1 MLRLSPRLR
10 SLVSN
15 GSFTHSGAWRLVAT
29 SALAVA
35 ASTGIAYAQEGAPSA
50 AAPAPA
56 IALPQVDVTT
66 TNEPKKKKAKA
77 KTAGKQ
83 AAPVTAQASP
93 TDGAAGATG
102 GEAGQGGTKPGLNLD
117 VPSTTGSRLDLTPLE
132 TPASVEIIPGTTIQE
147 RRQTSVSQAVTQ
159 NATGFTSSASPGN
172 GDTGLATR
180 GFNGHGSVMQLY
192 DGTRLYVGAGTVTFP
207 FDTWSAERIEV
218 LRGPASVLYGEG
230 AIGGVI
236 NVVPKKPTEYFTHEG
251 LVAIGTDATRRFG
264 VGSGGPISD
273 QLAYRIDASG
283 VQSDGWMDNEH
294 GDFSSLAMSGAVS
307 YKPVKDLKLTLSHD
321 QAYRSPNSYWGT
333 PLINGVIPDSI
344 RFKSFNIQDHDTN
357 FVDSWTQVKTEWNP
371 TKWFSLNNIAYRLA
385 TDRHWHN
392 VETYD
397 FQESG
402 PNAGKVRRTSYIEV
416 AHDQEQYGNRLDV
429 TLRANLGGGVK
440 NELVVGFDVN
450 RITFV
455 STSNSGATPVPE
467 SYVDPYNPQP
477 GFFVHNPPGYGPRT
491 GTVTRQYSVFAEDR
505 LELSKELALVAG
517 IRLDK
522 PALDRWDLVT
532 GGYVRKEFSHTP
544 WRVGAVFTPIKDLAF
559 YGQYSTG
566 VDPIGGAI
574 ITLSAANAN
583 FELAAGQ
590 QYEVGV
596 KQVFWNGRGEWTLAA
611 YEIEKQNL
619 LSPDPNNSLLVRQIG
634 AQSSRGIEA
643 SLALQVTDTLR
654 YEGNVAVLEAQ
665 YDRFGVTTGSG
676 VNARLVDYS
685 GNRPTNV
692 PQQVINNWLSWAFMP
707 QWEAHVG
714 VQWVGTMYNDDAN
727 TVKRPPFT
735 VVNLGLDYDVT
746 DNSQIALWV
755 FNAFDEVYAVGGNA
769 TEWQVAPPRSAELSY
784 RIKY

>member
-1 MLRLSPRLR
+1 MA
-10 SLVSN
+10 V
-15 GSFTHSGAWRLVAT
+15 FT
-29 SALAVA
+29 A
-35 ASTGIAYAQEGAPSA
+35 APLAQEAAPPA
-50 AAPAPA
+50 PAPAPA

-66 TNEPKKKKAKA
+66 AGEPKKKAKA
-77 KTAGKQ
+77 KAASKQ
-83 AAPVTAQASP
+83 AAPVSAQASP
-93 TDGAAGATG
+93 SAGSAGNPGGAAG
-102 GEAGQGGTKPGLNLD
+102 EGGTKPGLNLD
-117 VPSTTGSRLDLTPLE
+117 VPSTTGSRLNMTPLE

-236 NVVPKKPTEYFTHEG
+236 NVVPKKPTEYFTHEA

-283 VQSDGWMDNEH
+283 VQSEGWMDNEH
-294 GDFSSLAMSGAVS
+294 GEFSSLALSGAVT
-307 YKPVKDLKLTLSHD
+307 YKPIKDLKLTLSHD
-321 QAYRSPNSYWGT
+321 QAYRSPVSYWGT

-344 RFKSFNIQDHDTN
+344 RFKSFNVQDHHTN
-357 FVDSWTQVKTEWNP
+357 FVDSWTQVKTEWTP

-397 FQESG
+397 YQESG
-402 PNAGKVRRTSYIEV
+402 ANAGKVRRTSYTEV
-416 AHDQEQYGNRLDV
+416 AHDQEQYGNRMDA

-450 RITFV
+450 RIAFV

-467 SYVDPYNPQP
+467 SYVDAYNPAP
-477 GFFVHNPPGYGPRT
+477 GSFIMNPPGNGPRT
-491 GTVTRQYSVFAEDR
+491 GTVTRQYSIFAEDR

-522 PALDRWDLVT
+522 PTLNRWDLLT

-583 FELAAGQ
+583 FELATGR
-590 QYEVGV
+590 QYEIGV
-596 KQVFWNGRGEWTLAA
+596 KQAFWNGLGEWTLAA
-611 YEIEKQNL
+611 YDIEKQNL
-619 LSPDPNNSLLVRQIG
+619 LSPDPNDRLIVRQVG

-643 SLALQVTDTLR
+643 SVALQVTETLR

-665 YDRFGVTTGSG
+665 YDQFATTTGTG
-676 VNARLVDYS
+676 VNTRLVDYS

-707 QWEAHVG
+707 QWEGHLG

-735 VVNLGLDYDVT
+735 IVNLGVDYDVT
-746 DNSQIALWV
+746 KNSEIALWV

-769 TEWQVAPPRSAELSY
+769 TEWQLAPPRSAELSY

>member
-1 MLRLSPRLR
+1 VYLR
-10 SLVSN
+10 SSYRKCSSL
-15 GSFTHSGAWRLVAT
+15 FTRTACAIAASAIALAAHSGSAHAQAVEPPKPALTAETVQLPAVEVTT
-29 SALAVA
+29 STDPKKKAVA
-35 ASTGIAYAQEGAPSA
+35 KKKTKQAPGSSA
-50 AAPAPA
+50 PGAPAPSNSA
-56 IALPQVDVTT
+56 S
-66 TNEPKKKKAKA
+66 AKSS
-77 KTAGKQ
+77 G
-83 AAPVTAQASP
+83 
-93 TDGAAGATG
+93 
-102 GEAGQGGTKPGLNLD
+102 AGQSKPGLNLD
-117 VPSTTGSRLDLTPLE
+117 VPTQTGSRLGLTPLE
-132 TPASVEIIPGTTIQE
+132 TPASVEVIPGVTIQE
-147 RRQTSVSQAVTQ
+147 RKQTSVSQAVTQ

-172 GDTGLATR
+172 GDTGLAAR

-207 FDTWSAERIEV
+207 FDTWSTERVEV

-236 NVVPKKPTEYFTHEG
+236 NVVPKKPTDYFTNEA

-283 VQSDGWMDNEH
+283 VQSEGWMDNEQ
-294 GDFSSLAMSGAVS
+294 GDFSSIAMSGAVS
-307 YKPVKDLKLTLSHD
+307 YKPVKELKLTVSHD

-333 PLINGVIPDSI
+333 PLINGVIPERI
-344 RFKSFNIQDHDTN
+344 RFKSYNIQDHDTN

-371 TKWFSLNNIAYRLA
+371 TQWFSLTNTAYRLA

-397 FQESG
+397 FQETG
-402 PNAGKVRRTSYIEV
+402 PNAGKVRRTSYTEV
-416 AHDQEQYGNRLDV
+416 AHDQEQYGNRLDA
-429 TLRANLGGGVK
+429 TLRANFGGGVK

-450 RITFV
+450 RIAFV

-467 SYVDPYNPQP
+467 SFVDAYNPQP
-477 GFFVHNPPGYGPRT
+477 GFFIHNPPGMGPRT

-522 PALDRWDLVT
+522 PTLNRWDLLT
-532 GGYVRKEFSHTP
+532 GAYVRRELSHTP
-544 WRVGAVFTPIKDLAF
+544 WRVGAVFTPVKDLAF
-559 YGQYSTG
+559 YAQYSTG
-566 VDPIGGAI
+566 VDLIGGAV

-583 FELAAGQ
+583 FEPATGQ

-596 KQVFWNGRGEWTLAA
+596 KQAFWNGRGEWTLAA
-611 YEIEKQNL
+611 YNIEKQNL
-619 LSPDPNNSLLVRQIG
+619 LSRDPNNSLLVRQIG

-643 SLALQVTDTLR
+643 SLALQVTNTVR

-665 YDRFGVTTGSG
+665 YDQFGTTTGSG
-676 VNARLVDYS
+676 VNARLIDYS

-692 PQQVINNWLSWAFMP
+692 PQQVTNNWLSWAFMP
-707 QWEAHVG
+707 QWEGHLG
-714 VQWVGTMYNDDAN
+714 VQWVGAVYNDDAN
-727 TVKRPPFT
+727 TVKRPPST

-746 DNSQIALWV
+746 KNSEISFWL
-755 FNAFDEVYAVGGNA
+755 FNAFDEVYATGGSA
-769 TEWQVAPPRSAELSY
+769 TEWQLAPPRSAELSY

>member
-1 MLRLSPRLR
+1 MLRLSSRLR
-10 SLVSN
+10 LPSRPIAGIVGAVSLCRIIAPIV
-15 GSFTHSGAWRLVAT
+15 ALVVFSAA
-29 SALAVA
+29 ALA
-35 ASTGIAYAQEGAPSA
+35 QETAPPTP
-50 AAPAPA
+50 APAPA

-66 TNEPKKKKAKA
+66 DAAAKKKAKA
-77 KTAGKQ
+77 KAAPKQ
-83 AAPVTAQASP
+83 AAPASAQASP
-93 TDGAAGATG
+93 SDASAGNPGGAAGEG
-102 GEAGQGGTKPGLNLD
+102 GAKPGLNLD
-117 VPSTTGSRLDLTPLE
+117 VPSTTGSRLNMTPLE

-236 NVVPKKPTEYFTHEG
+236 NVVPKKPTEYFTNEA
-251 LVAIGTDATRRFG
+251 LVAVGTDATRRFG
-264 VGSGGPISD
+264 AGSGGPISD

-283 VQSDGWMDNEH
+283 VQSDGWMYNEH
-294 GDFSSLAMSGAVS
+294 GEFSSLALSGAVS
-307 YKPVKDLKLTLSHD
+307 YKPIKDLKLTLSHD
-321 QAYRSPNSYWGT
+321 QAYRSPVSYWGT
-333 PLINGVIPDSI
+333 PLINGIIPDSI
-344 RFKSFNIQDHDTN
+344 RFKSFNVQDHHTN
-357 FVDSWTQVKTEWNP
+357 FVDSWTQVKTEWTP

-397 FQESG
+397 YQESG
-402 PNAGKVRRTSYIEV
+402 PNAGKVRRTSYTEV
-416 AHDQEQYGNRLDV
+416 AHDQEQYGNRMDA
-429 TLRANLGGGVK
+429 TLRANLGGSVK

-450 RITFV
+450 RISFV

-467 SYVDPYNPQP
+467 SYVDPYNPAP
-477 GFFVHNPPGYGPRT
+477 GWFIMNPPGNGPRT
-491 GTVTRQYSVFAEDR
+491 GTVTRQYSLFAEDR
-505 LELSKELALVAG
+505 LELSKELSLVAG

-532 GGYVRKEFSHTP
+532 GAYVRKEFSHTP

-566 VDPIGGAI
+566 VDPIGGAV

-583 FELAAGQ
+583 FELATGR
-590 QYEVGV
+590 QYEIGV
-596 KQVFWNGRGEWTLAA
+596 KQAFWNGLGEWTLAA
-611 YEIEKQNL
+611 YDIEKQNL
-619 LSPDPNNSLLVRQIG
+619 PSPDPNDRNIVRQIG

-643 SLALQVTDTLR
+643 SVALQVTETLR

-665 YDRFGVTTGSG
+665 YDQFATIVSG
-676 VNARLVDYS
+676 QLVDFS

-692 PQQVINNWLSWAFMP
+692 PQQVINNWLSWAFLP
-707 QWEAHVG
+707 QWEGHLG

-735 VVNLGLDYDVT
+735 IVNLGVDYDVT
-746 DNSQIALWV
+746 ENSEIALWV

-769 TEWQVAPPRSAELSY
+769 TEWQLAPPRSAELSY

>member
-1 MLRLSPRLR
+1 MYLRLSSLR
-10 SLVSN
+10 FSSRSN
-15 GSFTHSGAWRLVAT
+15 EGFVHSNSTPLLTASVF
-29 SALAVA
+29 ALAAFAGTVA
-35 ASTGIAYAQEGAPSA
+35 AQEAAAP
-50 AAPAPA
+50 APAPA
-56 IALPQVDVTT
+56 IALPQVDVTAGA
-66 TNEPKKKKAKA
+66 PKKKTVKAKA
-77 KTAGKQ
+77 AAKK
-83 AAPVTAQASP
+83 AAPAPSVAASAQSASTAAG
-93 TDGAAGATG
+93 GAAGEG
-102 GEAGQGGTKPGLNLD
+102 VSKPGLNLD
-117 VPSTTGSRLDLTPLE
+117 VPASTGSRLNMTPLE
-132 TPASVEIIPGTTIQE
+132 TPASVEIIPGATIQE

-236 NVVPKKPTEYFTHEG
+236 NVVPKKPTDYFTHEA

-283 VQSDGWMDNEH
+283 VQSDGWIDHDH
-294 GDFSSLAMSGAVS
+294 GEFSSLALSGAVS
-307 YKPVKDLKLTLSHD
+307 YKPIKDLKLTLSHD
-321 QAYRSPNSYWGT
+321 QAYRSPVSYWGT

-357 FVDSWTQVKTEWNP
+357 FVDSWTQLKTEWTP
-371 TKWFSLNNIAYRLA
+371 TKWFSLSNISYRLA

-397 FQESG
+397 YQETG
-402 PNAGKVRRTSYIEV
+402 LNAGKVKRTSYTEV
-416 AHDQEQYGNRLDV
+416 AHDQEQYGNRMDA

-450 RITFV
+450 RIAFV

-467 SYVDPYNPQP
+467 SYVDAYNPEP
-477 GFFVHNPPGYGPRT
+477 GWFIMNPPGNGPRT
-491 GTVTRQYSVFAEDR
+491 GTVTRQYSLFAEDR

-522 PALDRWDLVT
+522 PTLNRWDLLT

-574 ITLSAANAN
+574 ITLSANNAN
-583 FELAAGQ
+583 FELATGR
-590 QYEVGV
+590 QYEIGV
-596 KQVFWNGRGEWTLAA
+596 KQSFWNGLGEWTLAA
-611 YEIEKQNL
+611 YDIEKQNL
-619 LSPDPNNSLLVRQIG
+619 LSPDPNDRLIMRQIG

-643 SLALQVTDTLR
+643 SVALQLTDKLR

-665 YDRFGVTTGSG
+665 YDQFATTTGTG
-676 VNARLVDYS
+676 VNAVLVDYS

-707 QWEAHVG
+707 QWEGHVG
-714 VQWVGTMYNDDAN
+714 IQWVGTMYNDDAN
-727 TVKRPPFT
+727 TVKRPSFT

-746 DNSQIALWV
+746 KNSEIALWV
-755 FNAFDEVYAVGGNA
+755 FNAFDEVYAVGGTA
-769 TEWQVAPPRSAELSY
+769 TEWQLAAPRSAELSY

>member
-1 MLRLSPRLR
+1 MLRLS
-10 SLVSN
+10 SVSN
-15 GSFTHSGAWRLVAT
+15 GKSAYSGAVRLVAIAVHALGAFAGT
-29 SALAVA
+29 ASAQDA
-35 ASTGIAYAQEGAPSA
+35 APPAP
-50 AAPAPA
+50 APAPA

-66 TNEPKKKKAKA
+66 AEPKKKTAKAKA
-77 KTAGKQ
+77 AGKKAPAV
-83 AAPVTAQASP
+83 AAPATPVQSA
-93 TDGAAGATG
+93 GAAGGAA
-102 GEAGQGGTKPGLNLD
+102 GEGGTKPGLNLD
-117 VPSTTGSRLDLTPLE
+117 VPATTGSRLNMTPLE
-132 TPASVEIIPGTTIQE
+132 TPASVEIIPGVTIQE

-236 NVVPKKPTEYFTHEG
+236 NVVPKKPTEYFTNEA

-294 GDFSSLAMSGAVS
+294 GEFSSLALSGAVS
-307 YKPVKDLKLTLSHD
+307 YKPIKDLKLTVSHD
-321 QAYRSPNSYWGT
+321 QAYRAPVSYWGT

-344 RFKSFNIQDHDTN
+344 RFKSFNVQDNHTN
-357 FVDSWTQVKTEWNP
+357 FVDSWTQLKTEWTP

-402 PNAGKVRRTSYIEV
+402 PNAGKVRRTSYTEV
-416 AHDQEQYGNRLDV
+416 DHDQEQYGNRMDA

-450 RITFV
+450 RITFL
-455 STSNSGATPVPE
+455 STSNSGAMPVPD
-467 SYVDPYNPQP
+467 SYVDPYNPEP
-477 GFFVHNPPGYGPRT
+477 GWFKSNPPGMGPRT
-491 GTVTRQYSVFAEDR
+491 STVTRQYSLFAEDR

-522 PALDRWDLVT
+522 PALDRWDLLT

-566 VDPIGGAI
+566 VDPVGGAV

-583 FELAAGQ
+583 FELATGR
-590 QYEVGV
+590 QYEIGV
-596 KQVFWNGRGEWTLAA
+596 KQAFWNGLGEWTLAA
-611 YEIEKQNL
+611 YDIEKQNL
-619 LSPDPNNSLLVRQIG
+619 PSPDPNDRNIVRQIG

-643 SLALQVTDTLR
+643 SVALQVMETLR

-665 YDRFGVTTGSG
+665 YDRFATTSAGVF
-676 VNARLVDYS
+676 VDYS

-707 QWEAHVG
+707 QWEGHLG

-735 VVNLGLDYDVT
+735 VVNLGVDYDVSQ
-746 DNSQIALWV
+746 NSEIALWV

-769 TEWQVAPPRSAELSY
+769 TEWQLAPPRSAELSY

>member
-1 MLRLSPRLR
+1 MRLL
-10 SLVSN
+10 
-15 GSFTHSGAWRLVAT
+15 GA
-29 SALAVA
+29 SALALA
-35 ASTGIAYAQEGAPSA
+35 AFTGTAAAQEAATPA

-56 IALPQVDVTT
+56 IALPQVDVTAGA
-66 TNEPKKKKAKA
+66 PKKKTVKAKA
-77 KTAGKQ
+77 AAKK
-83 AAPVTAQASP
+83 AAPAPSVAASAQSASTAAG
-93 TDGAAGATG
+93 GAAGEG
-102 GEAGQGGTKPGLNLD
+102 GSKPGLNLD
-117 VPSTTGSRLDLTPLE
+117 VPASTGSRLNMTPLE
-132 TPASVEIIPGTTIQE
+132 TPASVEIIPGATIQE

-236 NVVPKKPTEYFTHEG
+236 NVVPKKPTDYFTHEA

-283 VQSDGWMDNEH
+283 VQSEGWMDNDH
-294 GDFSSLAMSGAVS
+294 GEFSSLALSGAVS
-307 YKPVKDLKLTLSHD
+307 YKPIKDLKLTLSHD
-321 QAYRSPNSYWGT
+321 QAYRSPVSYWGT

-344 RFKSFNIQDHDTN
+344 RFKSFNIRDHDTN
-357 FVDSWTQVKTEWNP
+357 FVDSWTELKTEWTP

-397 FQESG
+397 YQETG
-402 PNAGKVRRTSYIEV
+402 PNAGKVKRTSYTEV
-416 AHDQEQYGNRLDV
+416 AHDQEQYGNRMDA

-450 RITFV
+450 RIAFV

-467 SYVDPYNPQP
+467 SYVDAYNPQP
-477 GFFVHNPPGYGPRT
+477 GWFIMNPPGNGPRT
-491 GTVTRQYSVFAEDR
+491 GTVTRQYSLFAEDR

-522 PALDRWDLVT
+522 PTLNRWDLLT

-583 FELAAGQ
+583 FELATGR
-590 QYEVGV
+590 QYEIGV
-596 KQVFWNGRGEWTLAA
+596 KQSFRNGLGEWTLAA
-611 YEIEKQNL
+611 YDIEKQNL
-619 LSPDPNNSLLVRQIG
+619 LSPDPNDRLIVRQVG

-643 SLALQVTDTLR
+643 SVALQVTDTVR

-665 YDRFGVTTGSG
+665 YDQFATTTGSG
-676 VNARLVDYS
+676 AGARLVDFS

-692 PQQVINNWLSWAFMP
+692 PQQVINNWLSWKFLP

-714 VQWVGTMYNDDAN
+714 IQWVGTMYNDDAN

-746 DNSQIALWV
+746 KNSEIALWV
-755 FNAFDEVYAVGGNA
+755 FNAFDEVYAVGGTA
-769 TEWQVAPPRSAELSY
+769 TEWQLAAPRSAELSY

>member
-1 MLRLSPRLR
+1 M
-10 SLVSN
+10 
-15 GSFTHSGAWRLVAT
+15 
-29 SALAVA
+29 
-35 ASTGIAYAQEGAPSA
+35 
-50 AAPAPA
+50 
-56 IALPQVDVTT
+56 
-66 TNEPKKKKAKA
+66 
-77 KTAGKQ
+77 
-83 AAPVTAQASP
+83 
-93 TDGAAGATG
+93 
-102 GEAGQGGTKPGLNLD
+102 
-117 VPSTTGSRLDLTPLE
+117 TPLE
-132 TPASVEIIPGTTIQE
+132 TPASVEIIPGVTIQE

-236 NVVPKKPTEYFTHEG
+236 NVVPKKPTEYFTNEA

-294 GDFSSLAMSGAVS
+294 GEFSSLALSGAVS
-307 YKPVKDLKLTLSHD
+307 YKPIKDLKLTVSHD
-321 QAYRSPNSYWGT
+321 QAYRAPVSYWGT

-344 RFKSFNIQDHDTN
+344 RFKSFNVQDNHTN
-357 FVDSWTQVKTEWNP
+357 FVDSWTQLKTEWTP

-402 PNAGKVRRTSYIEV
+402 PNAGKVRRTSYTEV
-416 AHDQEQYGNRLDV
+416 DHDQEQYGNRMDA

-450 RITFV
+450 RITFL
-455 STSNSGATPVPE
+455 STSNSGAMPVPE
-467 SYVDPYNPQP
+467 FYVDPYNPEP
-477 GFFVHNPPGYGPRT
+477 GWFKSNPPGMGPRT
-491 GTVTRQYSVFAEDR
+491 STVTRQYSLFAEDR

-522 PALDRWDLVT
+522 PALDRWDCSPAAMCA
-532 GGYVRKEFSHTP
+532 RNSRIRP

-566 VDPIGGAI
+566 VDPMSAVRSS
-574 ITLSAANAN
+574 LSVPPMPTSN
-583 FELAAGQ
+583 LPRAGSTRSASSKRS
-590 QYEVGV
+590 GTGSA
-596 KQVFWNGRGEWTLAA
+596 NGRWPHTTSRSRTSFARSERPEHRASDRRRSRHAA
-611 YEIEKQNL
+611 
-619 LSPDPNNSLLVRQIG
+619 
-634 AQSSRGIEA
+634 SRLRWHCRLRTRCA
-643 SLALQVTDTLR
+643 TKATLR
-654 YEGNVAVLEAQ
+654 SSK
-665 YDRFGVTTGSG
+665 RSTTGLHRVG
-676 VNARLVDYS
+676 RRL
-685 GNRPTNV
+685 RT
-692 PQQVINNWLSWAFMP
+692 I
-707 QWEAHVG
+707 
-714 VQWVGTMYNDDAN
+714 
-727 TVKRPPFT
+727 R
-735 VVNLGLDYDVT
+735 
-746 DNSQIALWV
+746 
-755 FNAFDEVYAVGGNA
+755 A
-769 TEWQVAPPRSAELSY
+769 TGRRTFRS
-784 RIKY
+784 R